1 MIRERSPLVTTV
13 IVTGVAVIV
22 GLLATLALGQFPPS
36 PWGPPELLV
45 FLVRVQLFVTTFN
58 LVLLLAL
65 TGSYVSLYRD
75 LPNRYT
81 RSMLVLSLALLLYA
95 LSSNPYV
102 SLLFGFAPRPDLGPF
117 VFLPDLFVGLAIVVI
132 FYQSQT

>member
-1 MIRERSPLVTTV
+1 MIRERSPLAKTA
-13 IVTGVAVIV
+13 IVTGVAALV
-22 GLLATLALGQFPPS
+22 GLAATLALGQFPPS

-45 FLVRVQLFVTTFN
+45 FLVRVQVFVTTFN
-58 LVLLLAL
+58 LVMLLAL

-95 LSSNPYV
+95 LTSNPYV
-102 SLLFGFAPRPDLGPF
+102 PLLFGFPPRPDLGPF
-117 VFLPDLFVGLAIVVI
+117 VFLPDAFVGLAIVVI
-132 FYQSQT
+132 FYQSQA